1 MSIFPWYGEAKTSVG
16 PRSYGG
22 PSEEGA
28 SNTGNSGMVS
38 GGISSDESLVTIVKI
53 SDSFSS
59 DYSVEFLEA
68 AESDDV
74 AESSSYDWPAPC
86 RVKDKHEYG
95 IPEWIAVKLLDDLY
109 DDGEMNGNFYRYVKR
124 INSINKM
131 LPLGE
136 RISAADIETHY
147 ILCHCPRNT
156 KMKRKARSKG
166 SESTTGDDSVYTES
180 SESEVDEA
188 GPHSGGK
195 MGGPDMKDHVE
206 AKFLELPSNGKSWCR
221 YPLRMRGHWIKGALR
236 TVKYNCFNLKSP
248 LRPRVMRNPS
258 RVTNLI
264 RALYYYPE
272 LFKSSNVKNNRKRKC
287 GKRSPA
293 VVELSIDTVEQCRLD
308 LQDAYFDS
316 DEIGDLLQEEMAH
329 RQLPDLSAIVKLTS
343 GGSVR
348 HNNAPRSS
356 PSAPR
361 LNKIRVGWG
370 VQPSQVVN
378 VEKSDVSN
386 KKRRTESEIPPSESP
401 KIAGFFN
408 MDASQM
414 EASETVLSIESQMA
428 NVAYASRCFDTMDLY
443 LREIIR
449 YAKQALLSNTVAK
462 SKVIVDEAK
471 MAELRSELKDAQA
484 EASLWKN
491 SAGRA
496 RG

>member
-1 MSIFPWYGEAKTSVG
+1 MVNRGAATRYECVG
-16 PRSYGG
+16 
-22 PSEEGA
+22 
-28 SNTGNSGMVS
+28 TG
-38 GGISSDESLVTIVKI
+38 
-53 SDSFSS
+53 
-59 DYSVEFLEA
+59 
-68 AESDDV
+68 
-74 AESSSYDWPAPC
+74 
-86 RVKDKHEYG
+86 
-95 IPEWIAVKLLDDLY
+95 
-109 DDGEMNGNFYRYVKR
+109 
-124 INSINKM
+124 
-131 LPLGE
+131 
-136 RISAADIETHY
+136 
-147 ILCHCPRNT
+147 
-156 KMKRKARSKG
+156 
-166 SESTTGDDSVYTES
+166 
-180 SESEVDEA
+180 
-188 GPHSGGK
+188 
-195 MGGPDMKDHVE
+195 
-206 AKFLELPSNGKSWCR
+206 
-221 YPLRMRGHWIKGALR
+221 IKGALR

-348 HNNAPRSS
+348 HNNAP
-356 PSAPR
+356 
-361 LNKIRVGWG
+361 
-370 VQPSQVVN
+370 
-378 VEKSDVSN
+378 SN

-496 RG
+496 RRLRRN